1 MISGVRQR
9 FERASTERAIQK
21 QVERVE
27 SYLASSSPPAGDDTP
42 VLVFNASTRIRT
54 LSLNGAFSLL
64 AAWAI
69 RATGN
74 PVRHLVCQAGM
85 QQCMLGTDRSN
96 PSQPPPCEQCMS
108 FSRLIYREDLSVG
121 LGLDLELGEKLLPE
135 LSSSS
140 LEALNTWTYRGL
152 DLGRL
157 CLPTVR
163 WALRRHNLLDDEPTR
178 ELYRQYLLSAASLT
192 EAIERQLEALSPR
205 AIVLFN
211 GITYPEAVA
220 RALALKREIP
230 VVTHEVGLKPLSAFF
245 SHDHATFRSVEVPD
259 ESELNGHWKSDLES
273 YLSDRREGQFSMAGV
288 QFWPEMETLPDW
300 LENKIAGF
308 ESMVSI
314 FTNVAFDTS
323 QVHANTIFEHM
334 FEWLDA
340 LSRVIQETPETL
352 FVIRAHPDEDRPGKE
367 SAETVAAWF
376 ESSGLRC
383 RDNVVFIA
391 PVEKASSYDL
401 IERAQLV
408 LVYNS
413 SIGLEAAIQGQ
424 PVLCAGRARYAEA
437 EAAFFPGN
445 REEYLRMLNDFLAAA
460 TVEVPERFAENG
472 KLFLYRELYQASLD
486 LSDFLQPYPSMQG
499 MVSLRDFA
507 PELLGEHPALH
518 AIRSGVLEGKP
529 FLMPSQAIPV
539 S

>member
-21 QVERVE
+21 QIERVE
-27 SYLASSSPPAGDDTP
+27 SYLASSSPASDDSP

-96 PSQPPPCEQCMS
+96 PSQPPPCEQCVS
-108 FSRLIYREDLSVG
+108 FSRLIYPEELSVA
-121 LGLDLELGEKLLPE
+121 LGLDLELGEKLLPQ

-140 LEALNTWTYRGL
+140 LQALSTWTYRGL
-152 DLGRL
+152 DLGQL
-157 CLPTVR
+157 CLPTIR

-178 ELYRQYLLSAASLT
+178 ALYRKYLLSAASLS
-192 EAIERQLEALSPR
+192 EAIERQLNVLSPR
-205 AIVLFN
+205 TIVLFN

-230 VVTHEVGLKPLSAFF
+230 VVTHEVGLRSLSAFF
-245 SHDHATFRSVEVPD
+245 SHEHATFRSVEVPD
-259 ESELNGHWKSDLES
+259 EAELDRGWESDLKS
-273 YLSDRREGQFSMAGV
+273 YLSDRRAGRFSMAGV
-288 QFWPEMETLPDW
+288 RFWPAMETLPDW
-300 LENKIAGF
+300 LKSKIAGF
-308 ESMVSI
+308 ESMVSV

-334 FEWLDA
+334 FEWLDL
-340 LSRVIQETPETL
+340 LSRVIQKTPEIL

-367 SAETVAAWF
+367 SMETVAAWF
-376 ESSGLRC
+376 ETSGLHERE
-383 RDNVVFIA
+383 NVVFIA
-391 PVEKASSYDL
+391 PADKASSYEL
-401 IERAQLV
+401 IERTRLV

-413 SIGLEAAIQGQ
+413 SIGLEAAIQGR
-424 PVLCAGRARYAEA
+424 PVLCAGRARYAKA
-437 EAAFFPGN
+437 EAVFFPGS
-445 REEYLRMLNDFLAAA
+445 RKEYERMLNDFLAAA

-472 KLFLYRELYQASLD
+472 RLFMYRELYQASLD

-499 MVSLRDFA
+499 MVTFRDFA
-507 PELLGEHPALH
+507 PELLAKHPALQ
-518 AIRSGVLEGKP
+518 AISHGVLEGKQ

>member
-9 FERASTERAIQK
+9 FERVSTERTIQK

-27 SYLASSSPPAGDDTP
+27 SHLASSSAANDDAP

-54 LSLNGAFSLL
+54 LSLNAAFSLL

-96 PSQPPPCEQCMS
+96 PSKPPPCEQCVS
-108 FSRLIYREDLSVG
+108 FSRLIYPEDLSVV
-121 LGLDLELGEKLLPE
+121 LGLDLELGDKLLPQ
-135 LSSSS
+135 LGSSSVEDLS
-140 LEALNTWTYRGL
+140 TWSYRGL
-152 DLGRL
+152 DLGQL
-157 CLPTVR
+157 CLPTIR
-163 WALRRHNLLDDEPTR
+163 WALRRHNLLDDDATR
-178 ELYRQYLLSAASLT
+178 ELYCQYLLSAASLS
-192 EAIERQLEALSPR
+192 EVIERQLDVLLPR

-230 VVTHEVGLKPLSAFF
+230 VVTHEVGLRPLSAFF
-245 SHDHATFRSVEVPD
+245 SHEHATFRAVEVPG
-259 ESELNGHWKSDLES
+259 EAELERDWESDLES
-273 YLSDRREGQFSMAGV
+273 YLSDRRAGHFSMAGV
-288 QFWPEMETLPDW
+288 QFWPEMEVLPDW
-300 LENKIAGF
+300 LESKIASF
-308 ESMVSI
+308 ESMVSV

-323 QVHANTIFEHM
+323 QVHANTLFEHM
-334 FEWLDA
+334 FEWLD
-340 LSRVIQETPETL
+340 LLGKVIQETPETL

-367 SAETVAAWF
+367 SMETVAAWF
-376 ESSGLRC
+376 ASSGLRG

-391 PVEKASSYDL
+391 PAEKASSYEL
-401 IERAQLV
+401 IERARLV

-413 SIGLEAAIQGQ
+413 SIGLEAAIQGR

-445 REEYLRMLNDFLAAA
+445 REDYLRTLNDFLAAV

-472 KLFLYRELYQASLD
+472 RLFMYRELYQASLD

-499 MVSLRDFA
+499 MVTFRDFA
-507 PELLGEHPALH
+507 PELLAEHPALQ
-518 AIRSGVLEGKP
+518 AISHGILEGKQ

>member
-21 QVERVE
+21 QVDRIE
-27 SYLASSSPPAGDDTP
+27 SHLASSLPESDAPP

-69 RATGN
+69 RANGY
-74 PVRHLVCQAGM
+74 PVRHLVCRAGM
-85 QQCMLGTDRSN
+85 HQCMLGTDRSN
-96 PSQPPPCEQCMS
+96 PSHPPPCEQCMS
-108 FSRLIYREDLSVG
+108 FSRLIYPEDLSVA
-121 LGLDLELGEKLLPE
+121 LGLDLALSEKLLPQ

-140 LEALNTWTYRGL
+140 LEALGSWTYRGL

-157 CLPTVR
+157 CLPTIR
-163 WALRRHNLLDDEPTR
+163 WALRRHNLSDDEPTR
-178 ELYRQYLLSAASLT
+178 ALYRQYLLSAASLT
-192 EAIERQLEALSPR
+192 DTIERQLDVLSPR
-205 AIVLFN
+205 TVVLFN

-220 RALALKREIP
+220 RTLAIKREIP
-230 VVTHEVGLKPLSAFF
+230 VVTHEVGLRPISAFF
-245 SHDHATFRSVEVPD
+245 SHEQATFRAMKVPD
-259 ESELNGHWKSDLES
+259 EADLNGNWESDLET
-273 YLSDRREGQFSMAGV
+273 YLLDRRQGRFSMAGV
-288 QFWPEMETLPDW
+288 QFWPEIETLPDW
-300 LENKIAGF
+300 LESKIADF
-308 ESMVSI
+308 ESMVSV

-323 QVHANTIFEHM
+323 QVHANTIFENM

-340 LSRVIQETPETL
+340 LSRTIQEASEIL

-367 SAETVAAWF
+367 SMETVAAWF
-376 ESSGLRC
+376 ESSGLGGRE
-383 RDNVVFIA
+383 NVVFIA
-391 PVEKASSYDL
+391 PAEKVSSYEL
-401 IERAQLV
+401 IERAHLV

-445 REEYLRMLNDFLAAA
+445 REDYLRTLNDFLAAPMI
-460 TVEVPERFAENG
+460 EVPDRFAKNG
-472 KLFLYRELYQASLD
+472 KLFMYRELYQASLD
-486 LSDFLQPYPSMQG
+486 LSDFLEPYPSLQG
-499 MVSLRDFA
+499 MVSFREFE
-507 PELLGEHPALH
+507 PGLLTEHPALL
-518 AIRSGVLEGKP
+518 AISHGVLEGKP
-529 FLMPSQAIPV
+529 FLMPSEAIPV

>member
-1 MISGVRQR
+1 MINGVRQR
-9 FERASTERAIQK
+9 FERVSTERTIQK

-27 SYLASSSPPAGDDTP
+27 SHLASSSPASDDSP

-74 PVRHLVCQAGM
+74 PVRYLVCKAGM
-85 QQCMLGTDRSN
+85 HQCMLGTDRGN
-96 PSQPPPCEQCMS
+96 PSQGPPCEQCMS
-108 FSRLIYREDLSVG
+108 FSRLIYPDDLSVA
-121 LGLDLELGEKLLPE
+121 LSLDLALGERLLPQ

-140 LEALNTWTYRGL
+140 LEALSTWTYRGL

-157 CLPTVR
+157 CLPTIR
-163 WALRRHNLLDDEPTR
+163 WALRRHNLSDDEPTR
-178 ELYRQYLLSAASLT
+178 ALYRQYLLSAASLT
-192 EAIERQLEALSPR
+192 ETIDRQLDALSPR
-205 AIVLFN
+205 AVLLFN

-220 RALALKREIP
+220 RTLALKNEIP

-245 SHDHATFRSVEVPD
+245 SHEHATFRAVEVPD
-259 ESELNGHWKSDLES
+259 EADLNGDWESDLDT
-273 YLSDRREGQFSMAGV
+273 YLSDRRAGLFSMAGV
-288 QFWPEMETLPDW
+288 QFWPEIETLPDW
-300 LENKIAGF
+300 LVSKIAGF
-308 ESMVSI
+308 ESMVSV

-323 QVHANTIFEHM
+323 QVHANIIFEHM

-340 LSRVIQETPETL
+340 LSSVVKETPETL

-367 SAETVAAWF
+367 SKESVAAWF
-376 ESSGLRC
+376 ESSGLGGRE
-383 RDNVVFIA
+383 NVVFIA
-391 PVEKASSYDL
+391 PAEKVSSYEL

-437 EAAFFPGN
+437 EASFFPGN
-445 REEYLRMLNDFLAAA
+445 REEYLRMLNDFLAAPSI
-460 TVEVPERFAENG
+460 EVPDQFAKNG
-472 KLFLYRELYQASLD
+472 KLFMYRELYQASLD

-499 MVSLRDFA
+499 MVSFREFE
-507 PELLGEHPALH
+507 PGLLTEHPSLR
-518 AIRSGVLEGKP
+518 AISHGVLEGKQ
-529 FLMPSQAIPV
+529 FMMPSEAIPV

>member
-1 MISGVRQR
+1 MINGVRQR

-27 SYLASSSPPAGDDTP
+27 SHLALSSPASDAAP

-74 PVRHLVCQAGM
+74 PVRHLVCHAGM
-85 QQCMLGTDRSN
+85 HQCMLGTDWRR
-96 PSQPPPCEQCMS
+96 PSQPPPCEQCID
-108 FSRLIYREDLSVG
+108 FSRLIYPKDLSVA
-121 LGLDLELGEKLLPE
+121 LDLDLELGQKLFAQ

-140 LEALNTWTYRGL
+140 LEALSIWNYRGL
-152 DLGRL
+152 DLGQL

-192 EAIERQLEALSPR
+192 EGIERQLEALSPR
-205 AIVLFN
+205 VMVLFN

-220 RALALKREIP
+220 RALASKREIP
-230 VVTHEVGLKPLSAFF
+230 VVTHEVGLRPLSAFF
-245 SHDHATFRSVEVPD
+245 SHEHATFRSVTVPNKT
-259 ESELNGHWKSDLES
+259 ELSGHWKSDLDN
-273 YLSDRREGQFSMAGV
+273 YLTERREGHFSMAGV
-288 QFWPEMETLPDW
+288 RFWPEMESLPDW
-300 LENKIAGF
+300 LESKIAGF
-308 ESMVSI
+308 GRLVTV

-334 FEWLDA
+334 FEWLDVVG
-340 LSRVIQETPETL
+340 RVIKETPQTL

-367 SAETVAAWF
+367 SVESVAAWF
-376 ESSGLRC
+376 DASGLGKHE
-383 RDNVVFIA
+383 NVVFIA
-391 PVEKASSYDL
+391 SGEMASSYDL

-445 REEYLRMLNDFLAAA
+445 REEYLRMLNNFLTAA
-460 TVEVPERFAENG
+460 TIQVPERFAENG
-472 KLFLYRELYQASLD
+472 RLFLYRELYQASLD
-486 LSDFLQPYPSMQG
+486 LTDFLQPYPTMQG

-507 PELLGEHPALH
+507 PELLANHPSIQV
-518 AIRSGVLEGKP
+518 IRRGVLDGKP
-529 FLMPSQAIPV
+529 FLMPSQVIPV
-539 S
+539 A

>member
-27 SYLASSSPPAGDDTP
+27 SYLRSSSPASDAAP

-85 QQCMLGTDRSN
+85 HQCMLGTDRSN

-108 FSRLIYREDLSVG
+108 FSRLIYPEDLSVV
-121 LGLDLELGEKLLPE
+121 LSLDLELGRKLLPQ

-140 LEALNTWTYRGL
+140 VEALSTWTYRGL
-152 DLGRL
+152 NLGQL
-157 CLPTVR
+157 CLPTIR
-163 WALRRHNLLDDEPTR
+163 WALRRHHLLDDEPTR
-178 ELYRQYLLSAASLT
+178 ALYRQYLLSAASVS
-192 EAIERQLEALSPR
+192 AGIERQLDVLSPR

-230 VVTHEVGLKPLSAFF
+230 VVTHEVGLKLLSAFF
-245 SHDHATFRSVEVPD
+245 SHDHATFRAVQVPD
-259 ESELNGHWKSDLES
+259 EAELSGDWESDLES
-273 YLSDRREGQFSMAGV
+273 YLSDRREGHFSMAGV

-300 LENKIAGF
+300 LESKIAGF
-308 ESMVSI
+308 ESMVSV

-323 QVHANTIFEHM
+323 QVHANTVFEHM

-340 LSRVIQETPETL
+340 LSRVIQETRETL
-352 FVIRAHPDEDRPGKE
+352 FVIRAHPDENRPGKE
-367 SAETVAAWF
+367 SMETVSTWF
-376 ESSGLRC
+376 ETSGLREHG
-383 RDNVVFIA
+383 NVIFIA
-391 PVEKASSYDL
+391 PAEKASSYEL
-401 IERAQLV
+401 IERARLV

-413 SIGLEAAIQGQ
+413 SIGLEAAIQGH
-424 PVLCAGRARYAEA
+424 PVLCAGFARYAEA
-437 EAAFFPGN
+437 EAAFFPDN
-445 REEYLRMLNDFLAAA
+445 REEYLRMLNDFLAAP
-460 TVEVPERFAENG
+460 TIEVPERFAKNG
-472 KLFLYRELYQASLD
+472 RLFMYRELYQASLN
-486 LSDFLQPYPSMQG
+486 LSDFLQRYPSLQG
-499 MVSLRDFA
+499 MVSFRDFA
-507 PELLGEHPALH
+507 PELLAEHPALQ
-518 AIRSGVLEGKP
+518 AISHGILEGKQ

>member
-1 MISGVRQR
+1 MISGFKQR
-9 FERASTERAIQK
+9 FEHVRTERAIQK
-21 QVERVE
+21 QVDQVE
-27 SYLASSSPPAGDDTP
+27 SHLASSSRVSDAPP

-64 AAWAI
+64 AAWGI

-74 PVRHLVCQAGM
+74 PVRYLVCQAGM
-85 QQCMLGTDRSN
+85 HQCMLGTDRSN
-96 PSQPPPCEQCMS
+96 QSQAPPCEQCMS
-108 FSRLIYREDLSVG
+108 FSSLIYPDHLSVA
-121 LGLDLELGEKLLPE
+121 LSLDLALSERLLPQ

-140 LEALNTWTYRGL
+140 LEALSSWTYRGL

-157 CLPTVR
+157 CLATIR

-192 EAIERQLEALSPR
+192 EAIERKLEALSPR

-230 VVTHEVGLKPLSAFF
+230 VVTHEVGFRPLSAFF
-245 SHDHATFRSVEVPD
+245 SHEHATFRAVEVPD
-259 ESELNGHWKSDLES
+259 EAELDRDWASDLES
-273 YLSDRREGQFSMAGV
+273 YLSDRRAGHFSMAGV
-288 QFWPEMETLPDW
+288 QFWPEMEILPVW
-300 LENKIAGF
+300 LESKIAGF
-308 ESMVSI
+308 ESMVSV

-323 QVHANTIFEHM
+323 QVHANTVFEHM
-334 FEWLDA
+334 FEWLDL
-340 LSRVIQETPETL
+340 LSGVIQENREIL

-367 SAETVAAWF
+367 SMETVAAWF
-376 ESSGLRC
+376 ETSGLHEQE
-383 RDNVVFIA
+383 NVVFIA
-391 PVEKASSYDL
+391 PAEKVSSYEL
-401 IERAQLV
+401 IERAQLI

-413 SIGLEAAIQGQ
+413 SIGLEAAIQGR

-437 EAAFFPGN
+437 EAAFFPVN
-445 REEYLRMLNDFLAAA
+445 REEYLRMLNDFLAAP
-460 TVEVPERFAENG
+460 TVEAPERFAKNG
-472 KLFLYRELYQASLD
+472 RLFMYRELYQASLN
-486 LSDFLQPYPSMQG
+486 LSDFLQPYPSLQG
-499 MVSLRDFA
+499 MVSFRDFA
-507 PELLGEHPALH
+507 PELLAEHPALQ
-518 AIRSGVLEGKP
+518 AISHGILEGKQ